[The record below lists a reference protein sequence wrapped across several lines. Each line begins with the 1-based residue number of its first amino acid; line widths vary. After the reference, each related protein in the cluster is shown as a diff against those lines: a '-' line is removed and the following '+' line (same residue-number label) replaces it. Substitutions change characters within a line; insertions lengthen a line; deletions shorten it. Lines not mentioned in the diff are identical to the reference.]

1 MSHNAKSELTKNAL
15 ADSLKK
21 LMISKPINKI
31 SIREITESCG
41 FQRLTFYYHFDD
53 VYDLLQ
59 WTMRRELIIPIKE
72 SGAFSTWQ
80 ESGIYL
86 LRYLKNNKA
95 LSLSILNSIGR
106 ETLKNLISNDTYE
119 LCMYFL
125 RNIGGDL
132 DISDE
137 DYHTLCNFYC
147 VSLAALATNWLE
159 SNTSE
164 TPEEAIA
171 KLETIIE
178 GTARHALERFA
189 KKDSPSHS

>member
-1 MSHNAKSELTKNAL
+1 MMCTIFCNGRCAANS
-15 ADSLKK
+15 SL
-21 LMISKPINKI
+21 
-31 SIREITESCG
+31 
-41 FQRLTFYYHFDD
+41 
-53 VYDLLQ
+53 
-59 WTMRRELIIPIKE
+59 PIKE

-159 SNTSE
+159 AATSE
-164 TPEEAIA
+164 TPEGAIA

-178 GTARHALERFA
+178 GTARHATLSDSL
-189 KKDSPSHS
+189 KKTAPRIHNHLFYP

>member
-72 SGAFSTWQ
+72 SGAFSP
-80 ESGIYL
+80 
-86 LRYLKNNKA
+86 R
-95 LSLSILNSIGR
+95 
-106 ETLKNLISNDTYE
+106 
-119 LCMYFL
+119 C
-125 RNIGGDL
+125 
-132 DISDE
+132 
-137 DYHTLCNFYC
+137 
-147 VSLAALATNWLE
+147 
-159 SNTSE
+159 SNT
-164 TPEEAIA
+164 
-171 KLETIIE
+171 
-178 GTARHALERFA
+178 
-189 KKDSPSHS
+189 